1 MGFSLE
7 MMESA
12 FCLILDVDNIDIVK
26 CFKIIQITWNQNIF
40 TVSDRLYSSV
50 HRTLLY
56 ITSVT
61 AIQEHCHRSVMTK

>member
-40 TVSDRLYSSV
+40 TVSDSLYSSV

-56 ITSVT
+56 ITYVT